1 MSSSTFDKTRLV
13 TQLASPGNILN
24 CNQLGRRNFLERLGG
39 GFGGIALSHL
49 LAQDG
54 VLAMSKTPQDKLE
67 LNGGL
72 HHPAKAKR
80 IIQLFMNGGASQV
93 DTFDYKPSL
102 KKLSGEK
109 FDPGSDLKLES
120 VTDSPGFIVLKS
132 PFDFKQHGQ
141 SGRWVSEVFPNM
153 ATIVDD
159 LAFLMAMTSRTNVH
173 GLGVYEQ
180 NTGFPMPGFPSMGAW
195 ISYGL
200 GTSNKNL
207 PSFVVIPDAR
217 GLPYNGQ
224 KSFSSGF
231 LPTAHQGTLIKP
243 SAPTPIN
250 DIFPPKSAEFV
261 TKTSDREGLELL
273 NKLNQRH
280 LRENQGN
287 SNLEARIISYEL
299 AARMQLS
306 APPLLD
312 LSSESEATQKLY
324 GIGQK
329 ETEDFGRSCL
339 QARRL
344 VEAGVRF
351 VQIWS
356 GTNGAEENWD
366 NHANIKSQLGSIAK
380 RTDKPIAGLFKD
392 LKKRGL
398 LQDTLVVWTTE
409 FGRMPFGQNNS
420 GRDHNGGTFVTWL
433 GGAGIKSGQT
443 YGESDPWGWRAASN
457 PTSVHDLHA
466 TILHLLGIDHKKLT
480 YLHNGIYR
488 RLTDVHGHVIKEIL
502 A

>member
-1 MSSSTFDKTRLV
+1 MSNSALNKTRLV
-13 TQLASPGNILN
+13 TRLASPGNILN
-24 CNQLGRRNFLERLGG
+24 YGQLGRRNFLERLGG

-54 VLAMSKTPQDKLE
+54 VLATSKTLQNRLE

-120 VTDSPGFIVLKS
+120 VTDSPGFIVMKS
-132 PFDFKQHGQ
+132 PFDFKQYGQ
-141 SGRWVSEVFPNM
+141 SGRWVSEIFPNV

-195 ISYGL
+195 VSYGL

-231 LPTAHQGTLIKP
+231 LPTAHGVDAHSQSGDPERRRVAQLP
-243 SAPTPIN
+243 RRDHPRNGN
-250 DIFPPKSAEFV
+250 DEDGKRPK
-261 TKTSDREGLELL
+261 
-273 NKLNQRH
+273 
-280 LRENQGN
+280 
-287 SNLEARIISYEL
+287 
-299 AARMQLS
+299 
-306 APPLLD
+306 
-312 LSSESEATQKLY
+312 
-324 GIGQK
+324 
-329 ETEDFGRSCL
+329 
-339 QARRL
+339 
-344 VEAGVRF
+344 
-351 VQIWS
+351 
-356 GTNGAEENWD
+356 
-366 NHANIKSQLGSIAK
+366 AK
-380 RTDKPIAGLFKD
+380 RP
-392 LKKRGL
+392 
-398 LQDTLVVWTTE
+398 QQV
-409 FGRMPFGQNNS
+409 QS
-420 GRDHNGGTFVTWL
+420 GPRRQEPVRSRRRQL
-433 GGAGIKSGQT
+433 AQLCLP
-443 YGESDPWGWRAASN
+443 ESN
-457 PTSVHDLHA
+457 
-466 TILHLLGIDHKKLT
+466 
-480 YLHNGIYR
+480 
-488 RLTDVHGHVIKEIL
+488 
-502 A
+502 